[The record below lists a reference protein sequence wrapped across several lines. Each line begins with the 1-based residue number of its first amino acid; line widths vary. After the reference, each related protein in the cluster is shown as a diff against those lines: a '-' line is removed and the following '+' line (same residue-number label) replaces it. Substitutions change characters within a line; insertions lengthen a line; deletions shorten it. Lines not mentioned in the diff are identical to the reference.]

1 MGREVYVREVNLSA
15 QQITLSQRLYEAK
28 GTQEYVFTRFQ
39 YLLDF
44 SGFGSLH
51 KLCFSDIE
59 FQCNVKAN
67 AIMLP

>member
-15 QQITLSQRLYEAK
+15 QQITLSQPLYAAE

-51 KLCFSDIE
+51 
-59 FQCNVKAN
+59 
-67 AIMLP
+67 